1 MATKQH
7 PAFDSDS
14 NPTIAMGGSLRT
26 AAWSKDHCALA
37 PRSAEKAHYG
47 RLWMAAILEAQ
58 SWKERTKGKNAPVLK
73 TKWEEAKT
81 SIETNSQIL
90 RNTVATGHKLDGDAE
105 ILLAN
110 SNILR
115 QSLEE
120 TDRVVRKAGELPA
133 VQCGAWKSL
142 PRAYAAVVSYLQAVN
157 YEFDEQTFVQYFSA
171 IQETVAFEMLEL
183 WQLQALAQ
191 LALLESVSLMAS
203 ELDATKR
210 PGQAAAQAPG
220 EAVVEVAN
228 QNVTEMPGAKA
239 GEYFG
244 APSMVTVLASLRRVK
259 GVDWNELFEQINAI
273 EQILRRDPCDAYAHM
288 DFASRDTYRRTIA
301 HLAKHSEAT
310 EQEVARKALELAGV
324 LHCSPNQRV
333 KERESHVGHYL
344 VGDGRKTLEQ
354 AIGYRATMAERRQR
368 LAKRWPDFSYI
379 LGIELLALAVL
390 GTVVIEGHVK
400 YWAVVVV
407 ALFLLPAAECA
418 VALMN
423 QVATTLFP
431 PKPMP
436 KLDFSKGLPEE
447 FTTMVVVPTL
457 LISEAQ
463 VARAVR
469 DLEVRFLANRDRNL
483 HFALLTDPP
492 DSAQQFDDKDK
503 LATNC
508 AHMIEALNA
517 KYGSERRGSFF
528 LFHRHR
534 SYNEQEGVWMGWERK
549 RGKLLDLNKLLLGA
563 ADNFPVKTGDM
574 SALHS
579 VKYVITLDA
588 DTQLPRDAAHR
599 LIGTIAHP
607 LNRAVID
614 SETNT
619 VVEGYGILQPRV
631 DISIHSANRSRF
643 AAIFSSD
650 AGFDIYAR
658 AVSDVYQDLFG
669 EGSFTGKGIYEVSVF
684 HQVLEHRFPSNMIL
698 SHDMIEGA
706 YARAGLVSDI
716 EVVDDY
722 PTKISAFTRRKHRWI
737 RGDWQ
742 IVLWLLPR
750 VPNFFG
756 KTERNP
762 LSVISRWKILDNL
775 RRSLTEIATFVML
788 LSGWLFLPGKALYW
802 TLATLA
808 VVVLPTFCQFAMSIL
823 RAGNGL
829 FRREF
834 WRNFASDF
842 GTALANLFLRI
853 ANLCHQSLVTI
864 DAVVRSIIRMT
875 VTHER
880 LLEWET
886 AAEAELNSQK
896 KSPVETYLEITPW
909 LSLGV
914 GLLLAFIRPGSF
926 LVALPLLVLWVLSKP
941 IGQWLNL
948 PPLTE
953 EPKMDAQDEALLRQS
968 ALRTWRVFREFSTA
982 EENWLVPDLIQEPA
996 SLMIHNISTTNLG
1009 LLMNSRLAATDL
1021 GFLTVPEFVADTERT
1036 FDSID
1041 RMPRLENGQ
1050 LYNWY
1055 DTRTLEAVK
1064 PRFISA
1070 VDNGNLVC
1078 ALWTVKQGCLG
1089 AIKEPI
1095 FRGEVWRGLRD
1106 HLDTIEEV
1114 FKAENAD
1121 TSLIDVI
1128 QDLQARAKA
1137 LGDSPVAWSEALM
1150 GFERD
1155 VVALEKKVSAEGV
1168 ISKDALWWTHELSLR
1183 IVNLENL
1190 LYDFAPWLQPQ
1201 FAKCRPDLGT
1211 RLQKLTLES
1220 LPRLCNALDRKITR
1234 MLEERD
1240 STVETRSAL
1249 QLLRSAIA
1257 RTTNV
1262 SKSVATRLER
1272 VAARADT
1279 LAKSMDFSF
1288 FFDAKKKLLFTGY
1301 NFEESRFTP
1310 SHYDLLASEARSATF
1325 AAIAKG
1331 DIPQE
1336 SWLALGR
1343 PLTNYQG
1350 QHAMLSWTGTMF
1362 EYLMPLLWMRT
1373 YPNTLLD
1380 DVTQK
1385 AVQSQQKYAEMK
1397 SIPWGISEASCS
1409 KINGSGHYH
1418 YEAFGIP
1425 GMAVSRDLSRD
1436 LVVSPYSSF
1445 LSLQVDTKGAVEN
1458 IRKIKDLG
1466 WLGQYGFYEAA
1477 DFTASRLKP
1486 GNTFEVVKCWLA
1498 HHQGMSLMSVANT
1511 LCNGSSQRR
1520 FHAEPMVAATE
1531 RLLHEKVLR
1540 TSQLKESAESAA
1552 KALEAAAKDGAEAT
1566 QQAWGV
1572 APKLDT
1578 AA

>member
-1 MATKQH
+1 MATQQQ
-7 PAFDSDS
+7 PAFES
-14 NPTIAMGGSLRT
+14 NPSLIAGGSVRT
-26 AAWSKDHCALA
+26 TAYEKDLLA
-37 PRSAEKAHYG
+37 PASRQFAKVSYDQL
-47 RLWMAAILEAQ
+47 RAAALLEAEG
-58 SWKERTKGKNAPVLK
+58 WKSLEKSK
-73 TKWEEAKT
+73 TASALNLRREAAKT
-81 SIETNSQIL
+81 SIEKNSQIL
-90 RNTVATGHKLDGDAE
+90 RNMVTSGRKLNGDAE

-110 SNILR
+110 SNLFR
-115 QSLEE
+115 QCLEE
-120 TDRVVRKAGELPA
+120 TDKVAENAGELPQIETA
-133 VQCGAWKSL
+133 EAASL
-142 PRAYAAVVSYLQAVN
+142 PRAYVAAESYLRTVN
-157 YEFDEQTFVQYFSA
+157 YEFDEQSFEKYFMVM
-171 IQETVAFEMLEL
+171 QESVALQMLEV
-183 WQLQALAQ
+183 WQLQALTE
-191 LALLESVSLMAS
+191 LVLLEAVGTFAERMVAAKNVTRETAS
-203 ELDATKR
+203 ETQAPTTK
-210 PGQAAAQAPG
+210 PTAQELEAQAS
-220 EAVVEVAN
+220 
-228 QNVTEMPGAKA
+228 
-239 GEYFG
+239 EYFG
-244 APSMVTVLASLRRVK
+244 APSLVTLIASLRRAK
-259 GVDWNELFEQINAI
+259 GVDWNELFERVNAI
-273 EQILRRDPCDAYAHM
+273 EQILRRDPCDAYAQM
-288 DFASRDTYRRTIA
+288 DFESRDTYRRTIA
-301 HLAKHSEAT
+301 HLAKQSKAT

-324 LHCSPNQRV
+324 LHCSPNERV
-333 KERESHVGHYL
+333 KERQSHVGYYL
-344 VGDGRKTLEQ
+344 VSDGREMLEH
-354 AIGYRATMAERRQR
+354 AIGYRSTTAERVRG
-368 LAKRWPDFSYI
+368 LIKRWPDFSYI
-379 LGIELLALAVL
+379 LGIELITLALMAAAIYFGGVKLTGLMIVAV
-390 GTVVIEGHVK
+390 
-400 YWAVVVV
+400 
-407 ALFLLPAAECA
+407 FLLPAADCA

-423 QVATTLFP
+423 QFATSLFP

-436 KLDFSKGLPEE
+436 KLNLSKGVPVE
-447 FTTMVVVPTL
+447 FSTMVVVPTL
-457 LISEAQ
+457 LMNDAQ
-463 VARAVR
+463 MARAVR
-469 DLEVRFLANRDRNL
+469 DLEVRFLANRDAHV

-492 DSAQQFDDKDK
+492 DAAQQFDDKDK
-503 LATNC
+503 LAGQC
-508 AHMIEALNA
+508 AHLVEALNA
-517 KYGSERRGSFF
+517 KYSAENRGSFF

-534 SYNEQEGVWMGWERK
+534 CYNEAEGVWMGWERK
-549 RGKLLDLNKLLLGA
+549 RGKLLDFNRLLVGT
-563 ADNFPVKTGDM
+563 ADNFPVKAGNM
-574 SALHS
+574 SVLHNI
-579 VKYVITLDA
+579 KYVITLDA

-599 LIGTIAHP
+599 LIGAIAHP

-614 SETNT
+614 TVTNT
-619 VVEGYGILQPRV
+619 VVDGYGILQPRV

-684 HQVLEHRFPSNMIL
+684 QQVLEHRFPCNTIL

-722 PTKISAFTRRKHRWI
+722 PSHVSAFTRRKHRWV

-742 IVLWLLPR
+742 IIFWLLPR
-750 VPNFFG
+750 VPDFFG
-756 KTERNP
+756 KIVPNP

-788 LSGWLFLPGKALYW
+788 LCAWFFFPGKALYW

-808 VVVLPTFCQFAMSIL
+808 VVVLPTYVQFTMSLL
-823 RAGNGL
+823 RAGKAL
-829 FRREF
+829 FTANF
-834 WRNFASDF
+834 WRTFGSDF
-842 GTALANLFLRI
+842 GIAQANLFLRI
-853 ANLCHQSLVTI
+853 ANLCHQSLVTV
-864 DAVVRSIIRMT
+864 DAVVRSIVRMT

-886 AAEAELNSQK
+886 AAEAEMNAQK
-896 KSPVETYLEITPW
+896 KTPVELYLEITPW

-914 GLLLAFIRPGSF
+914 GLILAFVRPGAF
-926 LVALPLLVLWVLSKP
+926 LVSLPLLVLWVLSKP

-948 PPLTE
+948 PPSVE
-953 EPKMDAQDEALLRQS
+953 ETKMEAQDEALLRQS

-982 EENWLVPDLIQEPA
+982 EENWLVPDLIQNPA

-1021 GFLTVPEFVADTERT
+1021 GFLTVPEFVSDTERT
-1036 FDSID
+1036 FDSVD

-1089 AIKEPI
+1089 AVNDPI
-1095 FRGEVWRGLRD
+1095 FRPELWHGLRD
-1106 HLDTIEEV
+1106 HLDTIEEIL
-1114 FKAENAD
+1114 KAENAENSLVD
-1121 TSLIDVI
+1121 TI

-1137 LGDSPVAWSEALM
+1137 LGDSPAAWSEALM

-1155 VVALEKKVSAEGV
+1155 VVALEKKLASNQTSSE
-1168 ISKDALWWTHELSLR
+1168 ALWWTHELSLR

-1201 FAKCRPDLGT
+1201 FAKCRPDLGA

-1220 LPRLCNALDRKITR
+1220 LPRLCNALDRKIQR
-1234 MLEERD
+1234 MLDERD
-1240 STVETRSAL
+1240 STIETRSAL

-1257 RTTNV
+1257 RTTTV

-1272 VAARADT
+1272 VAARADA

-1288 FFDAKKKLLFTGY
+1288 FFDPKKKLLFTGY
-1301 NFEESRFTP
+1301 NVEESRMTP
-1310 SHYDLLASEARSATF
+1310 SHYDLIASEARSATF

-1336 SWLALGR
+1336 SWLAMGR
-1343 PLTNYQG
+1343 PLTPYQG
-1350 QHAMLSWTGTMF
+1350 EHVMLSWTGTMF

-1380 DVTQK
+1380 DQTQK
-1385 AVQSQQKYAEMK
+1385 AVKCQQKFAASK
-1397 SIPWGISEASCS
+1397 NIPWGISEASCA

-1425 GMAVSRDLSRD
+1425 GLAVSRDLSRD
-1436 LVVSPYSSF
+1436 LVVSPYSTF
-1445 LSLQVDTKGAVEN
+1445 LSLNVDTKAAIEN
-1458 IRKIKDLG
+1458 IRKLKDLG
-1466 WLGQYGFYEAA
+1466 WLGSYGFYEAA
-1477 DFTASRLKP
+1477 DFTPSRVKS
-1486 GNTFEVVKCWLA
+1486 GNQFEVVRCWLA
-1498 HHQGMSLMSVANT
+1498 HHQGMSLMSAANV

-1520 FHAEPMVAATE
+1520 FHAEPRVAATE

-1540 TSQLKESAESAA
+1540 TTQMEESAETAA
-1552 KALEAAAKDGAEAT
+1552 NALEAAAKQGAETAKEP
-1566 QQAWGV
+1566 WGA
-1572 APKLDT
+1572 APKLNT

>member
-7 PAFDSDS
+7 PAFDSES
-14 NPTIAMGGSLRT
+14 NPQLVGGSVRT
-26 AAWSKDHCALA
+26 TAWSKDYIAQAAASEGH
-37 PRSAEKAHYG
+37 HG
-47 RLWMAAILEAQ
+47 ILWTTAVEEARA
-58 SWKERTKGKNAPVLK
+58 WKVREEGKVAQLLK
-73 TKWEEAKT
+73 TKWEEAKL
-81 SIETNSQIL
+81 SIEANSQIL
-90 RNTVATGHKLDGDAE
+90 RNAVAAGHKQGVDAE
-105 ILLAN
+105 ALLAN
-110 SNILR
+110 SNLLR
-115 QSLEE
+115 QCLEE
-120 TDRVVRKAGELPA
+120 TDSVARKANQLPA
-133 VQCGAWKSL
+133 IESGEWKNL
-142 PRAYAAVVSYLQAVN
+142 PRAYAAAITYLNAVD
-157 YEFDEQTFVQYFSA
+157 YTFDEQTFVEYFSS
-171 IQETVAFEMLEL
+171 IQESVAFEMLEA
-183 WQLQALAQ
+183 WQLQALTE
-191 LALLESVSLMAS
+191 LVLLESISAI
-203 ELDATKR
+203 
-210 PGQAAAQAPG
+210 AAQLTAKPAKLAMAKETGNNVSNSVGTLEMAVQSKLVAPNMLT
-220 EAVVEVAN
+220 A
-228 QNVTEMPGAKA
+228 
-239 GEYFG
+239 
-244 APSMVTVLASLRRVK
+244 LASLRRVK
-259 GVDWNELFEQINAI
+259 GLDWPALFEQINAI
-273 EQILRRDPCDAYAHM
+273 EQILRRDPSNAYAQM
-288 DFASRDTYRRTIA
+288 DFESRDTYRRTIA
-301 HLAKHSEAT
+301 HLAKRSNAT
-310 EQEVARKALELAGV
+310 EQEVARKALDLANV
-324 LHCSPNQRV
+324 LHCSPNERI
-333 KERESHVGHYL
+333 KERESHVGFYL
-344 VGDGRKTLEQ
+344 VSDGRKALEQ
-354 AIGYRATMAERRQR
+354 AIGYRPTMGERVQR

-379 LGIELLALAVL
+379 LGIELLALAIL

-400 YWAVVVV
+400 YWAMVVV

-423 QVATTLFP
+423 QFATTLFP
-431 PKPMP
+431 PKPLP
-436 KLDFSKGLPEE
+436 KLDFSKGVPEE
-447 FTTMVVVPTL
+447 FMSMVVVPTL
-457 LISEAQ
+457 LISETQ
-463 VARAVR
+463 TIRAVR

-503 LATNC
+503 LASDC
-508 AHMIEALNA
+508 ARMIEALNA
-517 KYGSERRGSFF
+517 KYASEQKGTFF

-534 SYNEQEGVWMGWERK
+534 CYNEQEGVWMGWERK
-549 RGKLLDLNKLLLGA
+549 RGKLLDLNKLLLGT
-563 ADNFPVKTGDM
+563 ADNFPVKAGDM
-574 SALHS
+574 TLLHN

-588 DTQLPRDAAHR
+588 DTQLPRDAGHR
-599 LIGTIAHP
+599 LIGAIAHP

-614 SETNT
+614 TATNT
-619 VVEGYGILQPRV
+619 VIEGYGILQPRV

-669 EGSFTGKGIYEVSVF
+669 EGSFTGKGIYEVAVF
-684 HQVLEHRFPSNMIL
+684 QQVLEHRFPSNMIL

-742 IVLWLLPR
+742 IIFWLLPR

-756 KTERNP
+756 NTERNP

-775 RRSLTEIATFVML
+775 RRSLTEIGTFVML
-788 LSGWLFLPGKALYW
+788 LCGWLFLPGKAFYW
-802 TLATLA
+802 TVATLA
-808 VVVLPTFCQFAMSIL
+808 VVFLPTLCQFGVSLL
-823 RAGNGL
+823 RAGKGL
-829 FRREF
+829 FTRNF
-834 WRNFASDF
+834 WRNFGSDL
-842 GTALANLFLRI
+842 GIAMANLFLRI

-909 LSLGV
+909 LTLGL
-914 GLLLAFIRPGSF
+914 GLVLAFWRPASF
-926 LVALPLLVLWVLSKP
+926 LVSLPLLVLWVLSKP

-948 PPLTE
+948 PPTE
-953 EPKMDAQDEALLRQS
+953 EGPEMDLQDEALLRHA
-968 ALRTWRVFREFSTA
+968 ALKTWRVFREYSTA

-996 SLMIHNISTTNLG
+996 SLMIHNISTTNMG
-1009 LLMNSRLAATDL
+1009 LLLNSRLAAMDL
-1021 GFLTVPEFVADTERT
+1021 GFLTTPEFVADTERT

-1041 RMPRLENGQ
+1041 KMPRLENGQ

-1078 ALWTVKQGCLG
+1078 ALWTVKQGCLSSV
-1089 AIKEPI
+1089 KEPI
-1095 FRGEVWRGLRD
+1095 FRAELWRGLRD
-1106 HLDTIEEV
+1106 HLDTIEEIL
-1114 FKAENAD
+1114 KAENAD
-1121 TSLIDVI
+1121 PSLVDVI
-1128 QDLQARAKA
+1128 QDLQGRAKS
-1137 LGDSPVAWSEALM
+1137 LGDSPAAWSEALM

-1155 VVALEKKVSAEGV
+1155 VVAFEKKLALSGT
-1168 ISKDALWWTHELSLR
+1168 ISKEAVWWTHELSLR

-1234 MLEERD
+1234 MLEERE

-1257 RTTNV
+1257 RTSNV

-1272 VAARADT
+1272 VAARANA
-1279 LAKSMDFSF
+1279 LAKSMDFSYF
-1288 FFDAKKKLLFTGY
+1288 LDKKKKLLFTGY

-1343 PLTNYQG
+1343 PLTDFQG
-1350 QHAMLSWTGTMF
+1350 DHAMLSWTGTMF

-1385 AVQSQQKYAEMK
+1385 AVQSQQKYAAQK

-1425 GMAVSRDLSRD
+1425 GLAVSRDLSRD
-1436 LVVSPYSSF
+1436 LVVSPYSTF
-1445 LSLQVDTKGAVEN
+1445 LSLAVDPLAAMEN
-1458 IRKIKDLG
+1458 IRKMKDLG

-1477 DFTASRLKP
+1477 DFTASRVKA
-1486 GNTFEVVKCWLA
+1486 GESFEVVKCWLA
-1498 HHQGMSLMSVANT
+1498 HHQGMSLISVANT

-1540 TSQLKESAESAA
+1540 ATRLEESAETAA
-1552 KALEAAAKDGAEAT
+1552 KALEAAAQDGAEAK
-1566 QQAWGV
+1566 QQAWG
-1572 APKLDT
+1572 AEPKLDT